1 MKVKYVGKVPASSCA
16 QLIKDIDFSHHQT
29 HLSAHIPSSRCSIR
43 RPHHSSQSHSSQSGS
58 RGTPTLVVTDNDC
71 DEDIFDDEC
80 HKYLND
86 NERITLAYYRNEYE
100 TKAMTVDA
108 FVAIILELLDTQEK
122 VSLIL
127 LFSLFS
133 YFKLLDFTILYL
145 F

>member
-1 MKVKYVGKVPASSCA
+1 
-16 QLIKDIDFSHHQT
+16 
-29 HLSAHIPSSRCSIR
+29 
-43 RPHHSSQSHSSQSGS
+43 
-58 RGTPTLVVTDNDC
+58 
-71 DEDIFDDEC
+71 
-80 HKYLND
+80 
-86 NERITLAYYRNEYE
+86 
-100 TKAMTVDA
+100 MTVDA